1 LRVFGLTGLDETAF
15 LLPGVDLEIDVLR
28 YPKIGL
34 AVLDLRAPSVLLGF
48 QVGGI
53 LGHKFLADYGVTL
66 DVARSQLRLVRRST
80 AQKS

>member
-1 LRVFGLTGLDETAF
+1 
-15 LLPGVDLEIDVLR
+15 VLR

-53 LGHKFLADYGVTL
+53 LGHRFLADYGVTL
-66 DVARSQLRLVRRST
+66 DVARSQLRLVRRSP